1 MSWLNIFLARL
12 RSLLGRDA
20 VIQDIDEELRLH
32 IELETQ
38 TNIERGMSPEAAR
51 QAARRSFGNIGYI
64 KDVAYEI
71 RGGGLMETILQDIR
85 YAMRTLRKSPG
96 FALVAI
102 LALALGIGAN
112 TAIFSIVNAVLLR
125 PLKYPHPEQLVLVQ
139 DVQPP
144 PANETPADYAEYLDW
159 RDQSSVFAQLA
170 AYFGASYTLTGQG
183 EPQQLWGARVSANL
197 LPTLGI
203 NPILGRSFQPEEEAR
218 QGERVALIS
227 YGFWQRQFAGDPKAV
242 GQTIT
247 LNAQPYTI
255 IGVLPSTVR
264 AVNPQDIQ
272 TGRERDV
279 WIPLRL
285 DAENAPRG
293 LHFLTVLGR
302 LRPGVNLAQ
311 ASEAMQTLSA
321 NLQQA
326 RAINHSAQLIPL
338 QRAIVPGDT
347 RTELLLLLGA
357 VGFVLLV
364 ACANVANLMLTR
376 ASARQKEIAIRLA
389 MGASRLRLIRQLLT
403 ESLLLALLSGSLGL
417 LLSLWSVSVFVATAR
432 TLLPRMDEV
441 GLDIRVLAFTL
452 LLSLVTGLVFGLAP
466 ALRASTTDLHETLK
480 EGGGRT
486 GPSARQQRLRGLLI
500 IAEVALSLMLLVG
513 AGLLLRSFV
522 QVLTVDKGFDAEQ
535 LLTASISLSPTKY
548 DKPEP
553 QGLFF
558 QQFLARVK
566 SVPGVEG
573 AAIISDLP
581 LATDS
586 VNGGVGIVGHTYPPH
601 ELPNAEKSIISPDY
615 FSVMRTAMVRGRA
628 FNEQDNAG
636 AAPVAIINES
646 FARRYFANEDP
657 IGKQINFNWNMTG
670 AQQIVGIVRD
680 VKQYG
685 LDTPTAPTVYVCYLQ
700 RPESGMTVVV
710 RSQATPASLVAVLR
724 QQLRAVD
731 REQPLTQV
739 RTMQEIVSESVAA
752 RRVLVMVFALFAVV
766 ALVLAAIGI
775 YGVIAYSVAQRTHE
789 FGIRMALGAQAR
801 DVLKL
806 VIWHGLR
813 LTLVGVALGLGGAL
827 LLTRVLASLLFG
839 ISATD
844 PITFTGVALLLT
856 FVALIAC
863 YVPAR
868 RATKID
874 PLIALKYE

>member
-1 MSWLNIFLARL
+1 
-12 RSLLGRDA
+12 
-20 VIQDIDEELRLH
+20 
-32 IELETQ
+32 
-38 TNIERGMSPEAAR
+38 
-51 QAARRSFGNIGYI
+51 
-64 KDVAYEI
+64 
-71 RGGGLMETILQDIR
+71 
-85 YAMRTLRKSPG
+85 
-96 FALVAI
+96 
-102 LALALGIGAN
+102 
-112 TAIFSIVNAVLLR
+112 
-125 PLKYPHPEQLVLVQ
+125 
-139 DVQPP
+139 
-144 PANETPADYAEYLDW
+144 
-159 RDQSSVFAQLA
+159 
-170 AYFGASYTLTGQG
+170 
-183 EPQQLWGARVSANL
+183 
-197 LPTLGI
+197 
-203 NPILGRSFQPEEEAR
+203 
-218 QGERVALIS
+218 
-227 YGFWQRQFAGDPKAV
+227 
-242 GQTIT
+242 
-247 LNAQPYTI
+247 
-255 IGVLPSTVR
+255 
-264 AVNPQDIQ
+264 
-272 TGRERDV
+272 
-279 WIPLRL
+279 
-285 DAENAPRG
+285 
-293 LHFLTVLGR
+293 
-302 LRPGVNLAQ
+302 
-311 ASEAMQTLSA
+311 
-321 NLQQA
+321 
-326 RAINHSAQLIPL
+326 
-338 QRAIVPGDT
+338 
-347 RTELLLLLGA
+347 
-357 VGFVLLV
+357 
-364 ACANVANLMLTR
+364 MLTR

-417 LLSLWSVSVFVATAR
+417 LLSLWSVSAFVATAR

-573 AAIISDLP
+573 AAIISALP
-581 LATDS
+581 LATDN

-670 AQQIVGIVRD
+670 AQEIVGIVRD

-710 RSQATPASLVAVLR
+710 RSQATTASLVAALR

-731 REQPLTQV
+731 QEQPLTQV
-739 RTMQEIVSESVAA
+739 RTMQEIVSESVAT

-775 YGVIAYSVAQRTHE
+775 YGLMAYSVAQRTQE
-789 FGIRMALGAQAR
+789 IGIRLALGATSG
-801 DVLKL
+801 DVKRMVVVQGMRLAIAG
-806 VIWHGLR
+806 VVVGLAA
-813 LTLVGVALGLGGAL
+813 ALGLSRLIASVLYGVEAWDPLVFRSAPAL
-827 LLTRVLASLLFG
+827 LAL
-839 ISATD
+839 
-844 PITFTGVALLLT
+844 VAL
-856 FVALIAC
+856 AAASI
-863 YVPAR
+863 PAR
-868 RATKID
+868 RASRVD
-874 PLIALKYE
+874 PIEALRYE